1 MAKRMKKE
9 ELEGKILDL
18 ILGGYKWID
27 ERDLRTSLKRKSSL
41 YPILSEMERKGLLRT
56 VKKKGFRQKFYRLG
70 WNGKRKEFKKIM
82 EIKEKRKRK
91 RKLDRWHREFEKG
104 RSKLPI
110 EKELEEI
117 ARRKREKLYSKR
129 L

>member
-1 MAKRMKKE
+1 M
-9 ELEGKILDL
+9 
-18 ILGGYKWID
+18 
-27 ERDLRTSLKRKSSL
+27 
-41 YPILSEMERKGLLRT
+41 
-56 VKKKGFRQKFYRLG
+56 Q
-70 WNGKRKEFKKIM
+70 
-82 EIKEKRKRK
+82 IKEKRKRK

-104 RSKLPI
+104 GSKLPI